1 MKHKEIKKFM
11 TLVKNEGLELSEVL
25 RSLQGFSSL
34 LDDII
39 TSLDIINNPNSKY
52 KGSIYDLNYTGL
64 EDKKIVHDLALC
76 LDYELIE
83 ELKHM
88 IK

>member
-1 MKHKEIKKFM
+1 MTHKDIKDFM
-11 TLVKNEGLELSEVL
+11 TLVKNEGLELSKVL
-25 RSLQGFSSL
+25 RSLQGYSSL

-39 TSLDIINNPNSKY
+39 TSLDIINNPNSNY
-52 KGSIYDLNYTGL
+52 KGTIYDLNYTGL
-64 EDKKIVHDLALC
+64 EDKKIIHDLALC

-83 ELKHM
+83 ELKDI